1 MSQILKME
9 VVFLGTGTSQGT
21 PILGCNC
28 EVCRSK
34 DLHDKRLRSS
44 VLMHNEGMDIL
55 IDCGPDFRYQMIREG
70 ANNVDAIL
78 FTHGHIDH
86 TGGLDDIRPLN
97 YLTKK
102 PMEIYAEQRVID
114 ALHKQFFYI
123 FDNSTYPGVPK
134 VNIHVVDAN
143 ADFFVGKVKVTPIRA
158 YHGQLPILGFR
169 LENFVYLTD
178 VKVVPDEEMLKL
190 QNVDT
195 LVINALQYDVHP
207 MHFTLDEAVAFA
219 KTVGAKHTY
228 FTHIGHRI
236 SYADAMSKLPPS
248 MELAY
253 DGLHLTI

>member
-1 MSQILKME
+1 ME
-9 VVFLGTGTSQGT
+9 IVFLGTGTSQGT
-21 PILGCNC
+21 PILGCDC
-28 EVCRSK
+28 EVCRSINPK
-34 DLHDKRLRSS
+34 DKRLRSS
-44 VLMHNEGMDIL
+44 VLIHHNGLDLL

-78 FTHGHIDH
+78 FTHGHVDH

-134 VNIHVVDAN
+134 VNIHHVDSK
-143 ADFFVGKVKVTPIRA
+143 ADFTIGSINVTPIRA

-169 LENFVYLTD
+169 IENFAYLTD
-178 VKVVPDEEMLKL
+178 VKVVPAEELPKL
-190 QNVDT
+190 HGVDI
-195 LVINALQYDVHP
+195 LVVNALQYDTHP

-219 KTVGAKHTY
+219 KTIAARKTY
-228 FTHIGHRI
+228 FTHVGHRI
-236 SYADAMSKLPPS
+236 SYNDAMKKLPPN

-253 DGLHLTI
+253 DGLHLNI

>member
-1 MSQILKME
+1 MSNDQ
-9 VVFLGTGTSQGT
+9 
-21 PILGCNC
+21 
-28 EVCRSK
+28 
-34 DLHDKRLRSS
+34 HDKRLRSS
-44 VLMHNEGMDIL
+44 VLIHNSGTDIL
-55 IDCGPDFRYQMIREG
+55 IDCGPDFRYQMIRAG

-78 FTHGHIDH
+78 FTHGHVDH

-134 VNIHVVDAN
+134 VNIHAISSES
-143 ADFFVGKVKVTPIRA
+143 DFHVRNIKITPIRA
-158 YHGQLPILGFR
+158 FHGQLPILGFR
-169 LENFVYLTD
+169 IDRFAYITD
-178 VKVVPDEEMLKL
+178 AKVVPETEMQKL
-190 QNVDT
+190 TDVDT
-195 LVINALQYDVHP
+195 LVVNALQYDVHP

-219 KTVGAKHTY
+219 RQVGARRTY

-236 SYADAMSKLPPS
+236 GYAKAMAGLPKG

-253 DGLHLTI
+253 DGLKLSI

>member
-1 MSQILKME
+1 ME
-9 VVFLGTGTSQGT
+9 IVFLGTGTSQGT
-21 PILGCNC
+21 PILGCDC
-28 EVCRSK
+28 EVCRSINPK
-34 DLHDKRLRSS
+34 DKRLRSS
-44 VLMHNEGMDIL
+44 VLIHHNGLDLL

-134 VNIHVVDAN
+134 VNIHPVDSK
-143 ADFFVGKVKVTPIRA
+143 ADFTIGNINVTPIRA

-169 LENFVYLTD
+169 IENFAYLTD
-178 VKVVPDEEMLKL
+178 VKVVPEEEMPKL
-190 QNVDT
+190 HGVDI
-195 LVINALQYDVHP
+195 LVINALQYDAHP

-219 KTVGAKHTY
+219 KNIGARKTY
-228 FTHIGHRI
+228 FTHVGHRI
-236 SYADAMSKLPPS
+236 SYNDAMKKLPPN

-253 DGLHLTI
+253 DGLHLSL

>member
-1 MSQILKME
+1 ME

-21 PILGCNC
+21 PILGCDC
-28 EVCRSK
+28 EVCRSN
-34 DLHDKRLRSS
+34 DPHDKRLRSS
-44 VLMHNEGMDIL
+44 VLLHVAGVDIL

-70 ANNVDAIL
+70 ASNVDAIL

-134 VNIHVVDAN
+134 VNIHAIDSES
-143 ADFFVGKVKVTPIRA
+143 DFYVGKIKVVPIRA

-169 LENFVYLTD
+169 IGDFAYITD
-178 VKVVPDEEMLKL
+178 AKVVPETEMSKL

-195 LVINALQYDVHP
+195 LVVNALQYDVHP

-219 KTVGAKHTY
+219 KSVGAGRTY

-236 SYADAMSKLPPS
+236 SYAEAMQKLPPN
-248 MELAY
+248 MALAY
-253 DGLHLTI
+253 DGLKLSLNFPSAL

>member
-1 MSQILKME
+1 ME

-21 PILGCNC
+21 PILGCDC
-28 EVCRSK
+28 KVCRSINPK
-34 DLHDKRLRSS
+34 DKRLRSS
-44 VLMHNEGMDIL
+44 VLIHHNGVDLL

-78 FTHGHIDH
+78 FTHGHVDH

-134 VNIHVVDAN
+134 VNIHPVDSERN
-143 ADFFVGKVKVTPIRA
+143 FVIGNINITPIRA

-169 LENFVYLTD
+169 IDRFVYMTD
-178 VKVVPDEEMLKL
+178 VKYVPDEEMYKL
-190 QNVDT
+190 QDVDT

-219 KTVGAKHTY
+219 KRVGARKTY

-236 SYADAMSKLPPS
+236 SHAEAMAKLPKN

-253 DGLHLTI
+253 DGLHLMVEC

>member
-1 MSQILKME
+1 ME
-9 VVFLGTGTSQGT
+9 VIFLGTGTSQGT
-21 PILGCNC
+21 PILGCDC
-28 EVCRSK
+28 EVCRSN

-44 VLMHNEGMDIL
+44 VLIHNDGTDIL
-55 IDCGPDFRYQMIREG
+55 IDCGPDFRYQMIRED

-134 VNIHVVDAN
+134 VNIHPIDSDS
-143 ADFFVGKVKVTPIRA
+143 DFFVGKIQVTPIRA

-169 LENFVYLTD
+169 IGKFAYITD
-178 VKVVPDEEMLKL
+178 AKVVPESELEKLKGI
-190 QNVDT
+190 DT
-195 LVINALQYDVHP
+195 LVVNALQYDVHP

-219 KTVGAKHTY
+219 KTVGANRTY

-236 SYADAMSKLPPS
+236 SYATAMAKLPKN

-253 DGLHLTI
+253 DGLRLIICNQK